1 MQKGESI
8 QKQIIAELPTQSF
21 EIATLLEQKN
31 KIEEQL
37 KSALQ
42 DVAKSE
48 LHFKTVIESLPQIVW
63 TATPDVSPDF
73 YNQNWVDYTGMTVEQ
88 TTGWGWTPVLHPED
102 ISIAVE
108 RWTHSFQ
115 TGASYEVEYRFK
127 RASDGAYR
135 WHLGRALPMR
145 DAEGKIVKWF
155 GTCTDIDDQK
165 RATER
170 ERTLINEKL
179 SQLESFR
186 VLAEAIPNLS
196 WIAHPDGF
204 IFWYNQRWYDYT
216 GTAPKDM
223 EGWGW
228 TVVHDPAMLPSVLE
242 RWQASVQSGEP
253 FEMEF
258 PLKGADGIFRWF
270 LTRVTPVRNAD
281 NSIVNWFGTNTD
293 IDDQIKAKDRL
304 EARVLERTAELS
316 LVNSALEQKNRELAN
331 SNHELEDFAYIA
343 SHDLKEPL
351 RGIGNYAT
359 FLLEDYHDK
368 LDDTGKDMLKTL
380 PRLVSNLENLID
392 SLLYYSK
399 VGQLDLAVRE
409 TNLAQ
414 VVDKVLDTL
423 QISIRE
429 KNAEVLGS
437 TSLPIVV
444 CDQSRVAEIFRNLI
458 TNAMKYT
465 DQSKVQ
471 IELGIMPATIPG
483 STPVFFVRDDGIG
496 IREEHLSSIFR
507 IFKRLHGKD
516 RYGGGTGVGLT
527 VAKKIVERHGGRIWV
542 ESVYGSGSTFYFT
555 LAPMKVVV

>member
-186 VLAEAIPNLS
+186 VLAEAIPNLA